1 MQMVGLTGNIGSGK
15 STVARLLAEK
25 GAVIIDADVL
35 AKEATQDPQVLEQ
48 IAQQLSPDLIQHGQL
63 DRQKTA
69 ELVFHHPEARH
80 TLNSIIHPWV
90 RQKSA
95 ERVAELSQSLSPPA
109 VIVQDI
115 PLLFES
121 SLEKNFDA
129 VIVVYAPLEQRIAR
143 VMERS
148 NLIEAEIRARDSAQ
162 MRLEEKAKRADYVI
176 DNSRDLAYLESQV
189 EKVWQKFIGKSS

>member
-48 IAQQLSPDLIQHGQL
+48 IAHQLSLDLIHHSQL

-69 ELVFHHPEARH
+69 ELIFHHPEARH

-95 ERVAELSQSLSPPA
+95 ERVAELSQSLTPPA

-148 NLIEAEIRARDSAQ
+148 KLSEDDIRARDSAQ